1 MYPLD
6 AIMNFSTFQD
16 SLREGYCAIYEF
28 CSGLFLA
35 RFAFLFLKIFII
47 VVLHY
52 DYIIPIFS
60 RITPLV
66 LCRRQLYLSV

>member
-1 MYPLD
+1 MLLFKRILDKLSMTPKDPLD

-47 VVLHY
+47 VV
-52 DYIIPIFS
+52 
-60 RITPLV
+60 
-66 LCRRQLYLSV
+66 

>member
-35 RFAFLFLKIFII
+35 RFAFLFFEDF
-47 VVLHY
+47 Y
-52 DYIIPIFS
+52 YCC
-60 RITPLV
+60 ITL
-66 LCRRQLYLSV
+66 